1 MSGAEGSV
9 VCAQLNGIFAACACG
24 LVLGVLY
31 DVCWLLRQRRRGA
44 GLTFLLD
51 VLFSMACC
59 AVLFVLSVGIF
70 QQRMRGFL
78 PIVMASAAFFGNCP
92 AGAACGG
99 FINGRTRGW
108 LRENLQKNRKK

>member
-1 MSGAEGSV
+1 MSGAEESV

-59 AVLFVLSVGIF
+59 AVLFVLSVG
-70 QQRMRGFL
+70 
-78 PIVMASAAFFGNCP
+78 
-92 AGAACGG
+92 GG

>member
-1 MSGAEGSV
+1 MSGAEESV
-9 VCAQLNGIFAACACG
+9 VCAQLDGIFAACACG

-59 AVLFVLSVGIF
+59 AVLFVLSAAF
-70 QQRMRGFL
+70 FSSACADFCRLSWQ
-78 PIVMASAAFFGNCP
+78 SAAFFGN
-92 AGAACGG
+92 
-99 FINGRTRGW
+99 
-108 LRENLQKNRKK
+108 

>member
-1 MSGAEGSV
+1 MSGAEESV
-9 VCAQLNGIFAACACG
+9 VCAQLDGIFAACACG

-70 QQRMRGFL
+70 WELTGGRGVRRFYKWAHTQL
-78 PIVMASAAFFGNCP
+78 AA
-92 AGAACGG
+92 
-99 FINGRTRGW
+99 
-108 LRENLQKNRKK
+108 RKFAKKP

>member
-1 MSGAEGSV
+1 MSGAEESV
-9 VCAQLNGIFAACACG
+9 VCAQLDGIFAACACG

-31 DVCWLLRQRRRGA
+31 DVCWLLRQHRRRA

-78 PIVMASAAFFGNCP
+78 PIAMMLGGIFWPRRLRLHPATFYKWAQTRLAA
-92 AGAACGG
+92 
-99 FINGRTRGW
+99 
-108 LRENLQKNRKK
+108 RKFAKKP

>member
-1 MSGAEGSV
+1 MSGAEESV

-78 PIVMASAAFFGNCP
+78 ADCHGNRRHFLGIDRRARRAAV
-92 AGAACGG
+92 
-99 FINGRTRGW
+99 
-108 LRENLQKNRKK
+108 L

>member
-1 MSGAEGSV
+1 MSCAEESV
-9 VCAQLNGIFAACACG
+9 VCAQLDGIFAACACG

-78 PIVMASAAFFGNCP
+78 PIVMAIGGIFWELTGGRGVRRFYKWAHTRLAA
-92 AGAACGG
+92 
-99 FINGRTRGW
+99 
-108 LRENLQKNRKK
+108 RKFAKKP